1 MFGYLVDLSNQDLFV
16 RIDKDYDLQIEKNNG
31 EIIIEKVKRKELYS
45 NEYCSNYSLDTCL
58 KTEDINKQLAN
69 VKHIG
74 FEVTE
79 ACNLKCTYCVY
90 GEFYT
95 DYNERKDKSA
105 DIIKAKLLID
115 FLIGKVNSSANKSLL
130 NRIIISFYGGE
141 PLLNMSFIKEIVLYS
156 QERQNNHIVF
166 DYVITTNAIYLKKY
180 ISFFV
185 EYNFTITVSLD
196 GAKDNDAYRKFANG
210 KSSFEIVYKNLEY
223 IYKEYSN
230 YFKEKIRFNSVMH
243 NLNNVQDV
251 FSFFYSNFGKIPR
264 FSELNPFGVKL
275 SKKKDFEDIICEK
288 PYVKNENIYNEI
300 KKELDLNFGELN
312 QLQHFV
318 FHYSGNTYY
327 DYNDLLISIKKKDHL
342 PTGTCIPFSKRIF
355 MTVNNKILPCEK
367 IGQQYSL
374 GEVTDKGVD
383 LDFDN
388 IVDKYNR
395 YYTSLSAKCNIC
407 YFKRHCTQCMFD
419 IQGLDENPICDKF
432 ANKIVFEKYLKVNM
446 NLLLKNYHLYKRI
459 ITEVIIVK

>member
-223 IYKEYSN
+223 I
-230 YFKEKIRFNSVMH
+230 
-243 NLNNVQDV
+243 
-251 FSFFYSNFGKIPR
+251 PR

-432 ANKIVFEKYLKVNM
+432 ANKIVFEKYLNVNM